1 MHNYKELKVWNKAV
15 DLATDV
21 YSLTKLFPSDERF
34 GLISQMQ
41 RSAVSISS
49 NIAEGAG
56 RGTAS
61 QFAHFLAVAYGSC
74 FELATQLTIAKNL
87 NFTDKDN
94 FQMIDDKISEVQKMI
109 YRLKETVDS
118 KV

>member
-15 DLATDV
+15 DLATAV
-21 YSLTKLFPSDERF
+21 YSLTKSFPADERF

-41 RSAVSISS
+41 RSVVSFSS

-56 RGTAS
+56 RGTPS
-61 QFAHFLAVAYGSC
+61 QFAHFLAIAYGSC
-74 FELATQLTIAKNL
+74 FELATQLAIASNL
-87 NFTDKDN
+87 NYVDKNN
-94 FQMIDDKISEVQKMI
+94 FQIIDDKISEVQKMI
-109 YRLKETVDS
+109 YRLKETIDS

>member
-15 DLATDV
+15 ELATDV
-21 YSLTKLFPSDERF
+21 YSLTKLFPKDERF

-56 RGTAS
+56 RGTPS
-61 QFAHFLAVAYGSC
+61 QFAHFLTIAYGSC
-74 FELATQLTIAKNL
+74 FELATQLTIANNL
-87 NFTDKDN
+87 TYVKHDD
-94 FQMIDDKISEVQKMI
+94 FQLIDTKIIEVQKMI
-109 YRLKETVDS
+109 FRLKETIDS

>member
-1 MHNYKELKVWNKAV
+1 MHNYRELKVWNKAV
-15 DLATDV
+15 DLATEV

-41 RSAVSISS
+41 RSCVSISS

-56 RGTAS
+56 RGTPS
-61 QFAHFLAVAYGSC
+61 QFAHFLTIAYGSC
-74 FELATQLTIAKNL
+74 FELATQLTIATNL
-87 NFTDKDN
+87 NYVEQEN
-94 FQMIDDKISEVQKMI
+94 FQIIDNKITEAQKMI
-109 YRLKETVDS
+109 YRLKETIDS

>member
-15 DLATDV
+15 ELATEI
-21 YSLTKLFPSDERF
+21 YSLTKQFPTDERF

-56 RGTAS
+56 RRTPS
-61 QFAHFLAVAYGSC
+61 QFAHFLTIAYGSC
-74 FELATQLTIAKNL
+74 FELATQLMISKNL
-87 NFTDKDN
+87 EYKSSDEY
-94 FQMIDDKISEVQKMI
+94 QAVDDKINETQKM
-109 YRLKETVDS
+109 YTGLRNQ
-118 KV
+118 